1 MDSVGGKGR
10 RNRVR
15 SRPNFLSVPQHWLGD
30 NQQKQA
36 SFARA
41 HFLSPAREGS
51 FVPSYLLS
59 RRGVECQRICFVRK
73 PGTWCIVES
82 GRLDDVSSRAGCSG
96 RIQDN
101 LSAFE
106 PQFMVA
112 LCSRAHLVWRVVF
125 RQGSK
130 LVDDDLR
137 ARSLYRGVDS
147 LGIECARKE
156 SLSAILFESLET

>member
-1 MDSVGGKGR
+1 
-10 RNRVR
+10 
-15 SRPNFLSVPQHWLGD
+15 
-30 NQQKQA
+30 
-36 SFARA
+36 
-41 HFLSPAREGS
+41 
-51 FVPSYLLS
+51 
-59 RRGVECQRICFVRK
+59 VRK

-82 GRLDDVSSRAGCSG
+82 CRLDDVSSRAGCSG
-96 RIQDN
+96 RIQDI

-106 PQFMVA
+106 PQFTVA
-112 LCSRAHLVWRVVF
+112 LRNRAHLVWCVVF

-156 SLSAILFESLET
+156 YLSAILFESLETWFGTRHSKNVMTRRYQSRNEWTPNSARGTGNKHIHISSPIS